1 MTCARRCCRI
11 CTATMTETATAPTRC
26 LHPWSFLFVLG
37 GMSRQMAAPLV
48 ALLFVGG
55 SWSRASIVA
64 AAVACVVTLWSV
76 LKARAYRYKLDADT
90 LHIREGL
97 LGRTQRHIPFV
108 RIHNVSQRRKLLH
121 RLLNVTELHL
131 ESASGGKPEAVMRV
145 LGMED
150 ADTLEALLRAHH
162 RGAEKAG
169 LATSPRGGAEALPV
183 ATAAPEV
190 ELLHALPWPEVLRLG
205 IASNRGMVMV
215 AVAFGAAFQSE
226 CLRKYGVTA
235 MADVGRWASNVVNQE
250 VQAAHRLRLGVVI
263 ASLVLL
269 AWLLTRV
276 LSIALAFLRYH
287 RFRLERQGEKL
298 MAAHG
303 LSTQVRS
310 AARLGRLQRWQ
321 IDENWL
327 HRRLQRCSLG
337 VTVAGGG
344 GGHGGGH
351 GAEPDLQ
358 FTELA
363 PIATWPQALALLS
376 VTLPALDWAA
386 LQWQPLHTAWVSR
399 LWSQGRWLVSGMG
412 VLLALATAGYLGVPG
427 AVAWALAAPALL
439 AWLAYTRAWAQFA
452 AYAIAGP
459 VVVFRSGVWHR
470 RWVMVETSRLHVL
483 RLHSSPLDRR
493 LGVVRFQATAQGG
506 SKSYRTLEIPYMPL
520 TVAQGLRAQVW
531 GQINV

>member
-1 MTCARRCCRI
+1 MS
-11 CTATMTETATAPTRC
+11 ETDTVQAQAAQSKG
-26 LHPWSFLFVLG
+26 LHPWSFLFMLG
-37 GMSRQMAAPLV
+37 GMSRQVAAPLV
-48 ALLFVGG
+48 ALLFLGG
-55 SWSRASIVA
+55 SWSRASMVA
-64 AAVACVVTLWSV
+64 AAVACGVTLWLV
-76 LKARAYRYKLDADT
+76 LTARAYRYQLDADT

-108 RIHNVSQRRKLLH
+108 RIHNISQRRKLLH

-145 LGMED
+145 LGVQD
-150 ADTLEALLRAHH
+150 AAALEALLRAHH
-162 RGAEKAG
+162 LGAGQVGQGG
-169 LATSPRGGAEALPV
+169 LAAADPGGTETPQA
-183 ATAAPEV
+183 ATATPDT
-190 ELLHALPWPEVLRLG
+190 ELLHALPWTEVLRLG

-215 AVAFGAAFQSE
+215 AVAFGAAFQGE
-226 CLRKYGVTA
+226 FLRKHAVRA
-235 MADVGRWASNVVNQE
+235 MTDMGRWASNLVNQE
-250 VQAAHRLRLGVVI
+250 VQAAHTVRLGVAI

-276 LSIALAFLRYH
+276 LSIALAFFRYH
-287 RFRLERQGEKL
+287 RFRLERQGERL

-327 HRRLQRCSLG
+327 HRRMQRCSLG
-337 VTVAGGG
+337 VTVAGGTSGRRG
-344 GGHGGGH
+344 GQ
-351 GAEPDLQ
+351 GAEPSLQ

-399 LWSQGRWLVSGMG
+399 LWSQGRWLVPG
-412 VLLALATAGYLGVPG
+412 VGALLALATAGQLGVPA
-427 AVAWALAAPALL
+427 AVAWALAVPALM

-493 LGVVRFQATAQGG
+493 LGVVSFQATAQGG

-520 TVAQGLRAQVW
+520 AVAQGLRAQVW
-531 GQINV
+531 GQISV